1 MSKGVKSCIIVLVI
15 ILTLS
20 IVSILIRTQKNKS
33 CFVEIVQ
40 DNKILYEIDISDIE
54 FQKIKIETKDGSW
67 NDVLIENGKIF
78 VKDADCPD
86 KNCCRMGYLDNL
98 HNPIVCLPH
107 KLVIRYKD
115 ENEN

>member
-1 MSKGVKSCIIVLVI
+1 MLFRS
-15 ILTLS
+15 
-20 IVSILIRTQKNKS
+20 
-33 CFVEIVQ
+33 
-40 DNKILYEIDISDIE
+40 
-54 FQKIKIETKDGSW
+54 
-67 NDVLIENGKIF
+67 IENGKIF

-107 KLVIRYKD
+107 KLIIRYKD